1 MFTTMFWILAIWF
14 IVNVIWMWFAT
25 DNQNLQKTFAWIN
38 VAAVIIG
45 FWVYYGTARAS
56 GIDTWF
62 NILNYVNIALAIVQF
77 YYGFRNNH
85 TMKHA

>member
-1 MFTTMFWILAIWF
+1 MFTTMFWILMVWF

-25 DNQNLQKTFAWIN
+25 DNQALQKTFAWIN
-38 VAAVIIG
+38 VVAVIVG
-45 FWVYYGTARAS
+45 FWVYFGTTRVS

-62 NILNYVNIALAIVQF
+62 NILNYVNIVLAIIQF
-77 YYGFRNNH
+77 YLGYRSSH